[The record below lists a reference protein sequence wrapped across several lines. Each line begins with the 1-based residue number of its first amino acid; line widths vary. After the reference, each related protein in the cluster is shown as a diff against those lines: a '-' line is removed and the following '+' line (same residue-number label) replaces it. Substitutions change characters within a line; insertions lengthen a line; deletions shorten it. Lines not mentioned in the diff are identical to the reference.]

1 MTLLNYTTQISVEKT
16 ASEIVKI
23 LSKHGANGVLLE
35 FEGPDLVQLYAQS
48 GTPGQ
53 LGCIS
58 FKVNTN
64 VGECAFR
71 LPADWRATLQVLR
84 KTAPRPYHNEA
95 QARRVAWRIIMAWVN
110 AQMAL
115 LETGMVKMEQIFL
128 PYMVANDGRT
138 FYEVLAAQ
146 RFLLKEG

>member
-1 MTLLNYTTQISVEKT
+1 MTPLLNYTTSISVEKT
-16 ASEIVKI
+16 ASQIMEI
-23 LSKHGANGVLLE
+23 LARHGATAVLLE
-35 FEGPDLVQLYAQS
+35 YDR
-48 GTPGQ
+48 PGEV
-53 LGCIS
+53 GAIS
-58 FKVNTN
+58 FKVKTSGG
-64 VGECAFR
+64 GECGFR
-71 LPADWRATLQVLR
+71 LPTNWRATQVALYSNP
-84 KTAPRPYHNEA
+84 KTRRLATEA
-95 QARRVAWRIIMAWVN
+95 QARRVAWRIVKDWVE